1 MNKKKMMVLAGAYA
15 AVLTMATGCHTAYV
29 NNYGFGSTMPGIIY
43 SAQTRG
49 TFMLPKAENL
59 DGVEKLGMV
68 RGESSSINIL
78 TLVSIGDGGIHAAK
92 MDALNKYP
100 QADDII
106 NVEADNEH
114 TSILC
119 FYNKSTTVLRG
130 MAIKYKT
137 GRKQ

>member
-1 MNKKKMMVLAGAYA
+1 
-15 AVLTMATGCHTAYV
+15 
-29 NNYGFGSTMPGIIY
+29 
-43 SAQTRG
+43 
-49 TFMLPKAENL
+49 MLPKAENL